1 MSEYLTVAELRAE
14 YGDALAAKS
23 DEDLQRRL
31 DRLTAYL
38 EDQLGHTCGRAIY
51 VWSTTAAAVEVTA
64 TALIVAGDSYAF
76 ATYQTLDALVDA
88 VNGGAGK
95 AQALLLPQMRGDT
108 PSTLL
113 SMLPTTSCGGGY
125 DKRVCLTTTAM
136 YMRLSGNGETH
147 LFLPLPLRSV
157 NSVYEDGYA
166 VSYTAEPG
174 KSWLV
179 RRPAGSCWRSGNGNI
194 AVTYTPRWWGQP
206 PAPLGGVVLEAFAAV
221 SGLAPFE
228 SESFGGAYSYRRNAP
243 PAQHWQTLLSGP
255 AVRPYMVR
263 FHP

>member
-14 YGDALAAKS
+14 YGEALADKS
-23 DEDLQRRL
+23 DEVLQRQL

-38 EDQLGHTCGRAIY
+38 ENQLGHTCGRAIY
-51 VWSTTAAAVEVTA
+51 VWSTAAAAVEVTA

-76 ATYQTLDALVDA
+76 ATYPMLNALVDA
-88 VNGGAGK
+88 VNGAGK

-108 PSTLL
+108 PSPLL
-113 SMLPTTSCGGGY
+113 STLTPTICGSGY
-125 DKRVCLTTTAM
+125 DKRICLATTSM
-136 YMRLSGNGETH
+136 YVRLSGNGETH

-157 NSVYEDGYA
+157 SSVYEDGFA

-179 RRPAGSCWRSGNGNI
+179 RQPAGSYWRSGHGNI
-194 AVTYTPRWWGQP
+194 EVFYTPRWWGQP

-221 SGLAPFE
+221 SGLAPLE